1 MAPCIFT
8 KLRGV
13 CMIFMH
19 IAEVVVVPRD
29 STGANSVTARATARN
44 AMFDGLREIV
54 VVEAPPTFGNLFTPR
69 FIKNI
74 GRVLSKKL
82 RLRLFYMYLYCAFHG
97 IPPNSKTHETL
108 F

>member
-44 AMFDGLREIV
+44 AMAFGLREIV
-54 VVEAPPTFGNLFTPR
+54 VVEAPPTFAIYPTFH
-69 FIKNI
+69 KNI
-74 GRVLSKKL
+74 GRVQSKKL
-82 RLRLFYMYLYCAFHG
+82 RLRLFYMYLYCAYHG
-97 IPPNSKTHETL
+97 IPPNANTHETL